1 MLGPQRFWRTLVPVL
16 KRPLIDQPF
25 LILAHLLEA
34 LLWALIAGAACLG
47 RLLAVVAGETAFIG
61 GIVLCLLGLGHIGAP
76 LGVAGFVASR
86 LAA

>member
-1 MLGPQRFWRTLVPVL
+1 MFRPRRFWLSLTPVL
-16 KRPLIDQPF
+16 RSPLADQPF

-34 LLWALIAGAACLG
+34 LLWILIASAVCVG
-47 RLLAVVAGETAFIG
+47 RFLAVVAGETAFIG
-61 GIVLCLLGLGHIGAP
+61 GIVLCLLGLGHVGAP

>member
-1 MLGPQRFWRTLVPVL
+1 MSGVRRFWRSLVPVL

-25 LILAHLLEA
+25 LILAHLFND
-34 LLWALIAGAACLG
+34 LLWVLVAGAACLG

-76 LGVAGFVASR
+76 LSVAGLVASR